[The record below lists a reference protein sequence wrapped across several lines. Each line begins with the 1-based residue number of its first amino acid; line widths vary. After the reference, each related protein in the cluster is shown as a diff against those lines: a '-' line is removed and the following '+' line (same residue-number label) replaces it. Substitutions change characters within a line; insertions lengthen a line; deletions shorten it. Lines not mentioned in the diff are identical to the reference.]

1 MLFLA
6 SERLCGRIQFCMAR
20 PFICLGDRTDHGGT
34 VIEADMTFDIHGKP
48 VALVGHKVVCRKCK
62 GTFPITTGTED
73 MSSFGMAVARHGD
86 KTACGATLLASQATS
101 TWSAESSM
109 GGQATSAEGAA
120 AGALQGLVAPQTPT
134 LCLECLL
141 DAASRGSAMV
151 PRG

>member
-1 MLFLA
+1 
-6 SERLCGRIQFCMAR
+6 
-20 PFICLGDRTDHGGT
+20 
-34 VIEADMTFDIHGKP
+34 MTFDIHGKP

-62 GTFPITTGTED
+62 GTFPITTGAED

-109 GGQATSAEGAA
+109 GSQAA
-120 AGALQGLVAPQTPT
+120 ASSTAVSEALNGLVSPQTPT